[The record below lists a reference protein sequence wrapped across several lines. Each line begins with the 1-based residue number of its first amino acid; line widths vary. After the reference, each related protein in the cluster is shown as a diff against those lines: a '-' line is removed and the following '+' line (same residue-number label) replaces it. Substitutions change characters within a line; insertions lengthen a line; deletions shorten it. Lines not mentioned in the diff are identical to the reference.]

1 MSEARVAVV
10 TGGSRGIGREIA
22 IQLAAAGNAVAVI
35 ATKLENTAGT
45 VEAIRQAGG
54 VAHGFGCDVSNSADA
69 IATLEKVTSDMGT
82 PGILVNNAGITRD
95 TLMLRMD
102 DDQWNQVI
110 AVNLT
115 GAYNMTK
122 ACLKGMMKARWG
134 RVINISSVIGL
145 HGGAGQANYAA
156 AKAGLVG
163 LTLSTAKEVGSRGIT
178 ANVIAPG
185 FIETDMTSDLPEAMM
200 ESVTKTA
207 PIGRLGTP
215 SDVAPIICFL
225 ASDLASYITGQVIS
239 VDGGL
244 YL

>member
-1 MSEARVAVV
+1 MSEQRVAVV
-10 TGGSRGIGREIA
+10 SGASRGIGREIA
-22 IQLAAAGNAVAVI
+22 LQLASAGNAVAVV
-35 ATKLENTAGT
+35 ATKVENTVGT
-45 VEAIRQAGG
+45 VEAIRAAGG
-54 VAHGFGCDVSNSADA
+54 VAQGFGCDVSPSADA
-69 IATLEKVTSDMGT
+69 TATIEAITSELGA
-82 PGILVNNAGITRD
+82 PAILINNAGITRD

-102 DDQWNQVI
+102 DDAWNRVI

-134 RVINISSVIGL
+134 RIVNISSVIGL

-185 FIETDMTSDLPEAMM
+185 FIETDMTSDLPEAMI
-200 ESVTKTA
+200 ESVVKTA
-207 PIGRLGTP
+207 PVGRLGTP
-215 SDVAPIICFL
+215 GDVAPIVCFL
-225 ASDLASYITGQVIS
+225 ASDLASYMTGQVIS

>member
-35 ATKLENTAGT
+35 ATKLENTAAT

-69 IATLEKVTSDMGT
+69 IATLEKVTADMGA

>member
-35 ATKLENTAGT
+35 ATKLENTAAT

-69 IATLEKVTSDMGT
+69 IATLEKVTADMGA

-215 SDVAPIICFL
+215 SDVAPVICFL